1 MGYVSR
7 TKKGGFEVINEV
19 MTDDD
24 LPDYWGEIDPNWMK
38 YHHFDD
44 DESEYIDLDA
54 GDYVFS
60 RNLRF

>member
-1 MGYVSR
+1 M
-7 TKKGGFEVINEV
+7 INEV

-24 LPDYWGEIDPNWMK
+24 LPDYWGEIDPNWIK
-38 YHHFDD
+38 YHHSDD
-44 DESEYIDLDA
+44 DESEYIDPDA